1 MQSCPQKNPKCRC
14 IVLAWNSLFPTS
26 ITLKFYLN
34 QFYVIQ
40 LEWRFVFVYHK
51 TKKLPTVWATNISK
65 WQQQTLTLTE
75 ETVALFLYLII
86 IWYWDVCCPTF
97 PLNWNKTETRFPE
110 KYKHPD
116 KHQHVT
122 YQSETF
128 LCLSQGRIRSQSD
141 TFIKV
146 FHGLFNLVKQD
157 FQLARMKQ
165 NPNSAFNLCFR
176 HLSDNFISVS
186 YSYHLQFSF
195 RTT

>member
-51 TKKLPTVWATNISK
+51 TKKITYCLSNKHFKMKAANTP
-65 WQQQTLTLTE
+65 TE

-97 PLNWNKTETRFPE
+97 PLNWNKRETRFPE
-110 KYKHPD
+110 LLKSTSTQINTSMLPTRAKHFCAWA
-116 KHQHVT
+116 KAE
-122 YQSETF
+122 S
-128 LCLSQGRIRSQSD
+128 GRNRIHSSKSSTASSIWSSR
-141 TFIKV
+141 I
-146 FHGLFNLVKQD
+146 
-157 FQLARMKQ
+157 
-165 NPNSAFNLCFR
+165 
-176 HLSDNFISVS
+176 
-186 YSYHLQFSF
+186 FS
-195 RTT
+195 